1 MVEEINP
8 AGTPE
13 PIHIPHPRCAAK
25 GVKKAAALT
34 MFGDLEISKGLRL
47 GHENSIQV
55 TVVGSKIGFPL
66 NGAVHN
72 PAITRHLKNAP

>member
-47 GHENSIQV
+47 G
-55 TVVGSKIGFPL
+55 
-66 NGAVHN
+66 A
-72 PAITRHLKNAP
+72 